1 VVWAGKPHRITSVS
15 LRAAAADLL
24 HPACTAEFELLSH
37 KPGKKKKNT
46 KTNLL
51 SVNQKMIIDS
61 SIFSI
66 GLPLHIFKRYT

>member
-37 KPGKKKKNT
+37 KPGKKKKHKN
-46 KTNLL
+46 KP
-51 SVNQKMIIDS
+51 SVCEPKNDN
-61 SIFSI
+61 
-66 GLPLHIFKRYT
+66 R